1 MNRSLQRRLT
11 LMLGGAILLAAIIAT
26 LAVVVM
32 VYREAAE
39 FQDDL
44 LRQVAAFGGGSAP
57 VDSARQA
64 EPRPAL
70 SDPDS
75 RITLIRLPGDR
86 RPAWMPAELT
96 PRFHQL
102 ETHSGPLR
110 VFVRKEERLGRT
122 IIAAQP
128 TETRKEIALGSAV
141 QTLVPMLLL
150 LPVIAWLILRIVR
163 NELAPIGD
171 LARHLDAQPADRPS
185 PMVDREVPDEVR
197 PFVQAINRLLE
208 RVAELVQQQR
218 RFIADAAHEIRSP
231 LTALSVQAQNLS
243 RAHTPES
250 MRERLLP
257 LQAGIERAR
266 KLTEQLLSL
275 ARLQS
280 SAPPTRAVVDVAALA
295 RELIAEHLPQAET
308 RGIDLGLEEGAP
320 VHIAADPATLHLV
333 LRNGLEN
340 ALKYGRAGGQVTVRI
355 DADRDQAIIEVI
367 DDGPGIPA
375 AERISVMEPFHRLQ
389 HAGAAGS
396 GLGLSIAREAAVR
409 LGGVLELADRS
420 DRPGLTFR
428 YRQLRMGS
436 MTNSPPSP

>member
-1 MNRSLQRRLT
+1 MNRSLKRRLT
-11 LMLGGAILLAAIIAT
+11 LMLGGAILLAAVIAT
-26 LAVVVM
+26 LAVMVM

-44 LRQVAAFGGGSAP
+44 LRQVAAFAGGSVT
-57 VDSARQA
+57 VDSARHA

-86 RPAWMPAELT
+86 RPAWLPTEVT
-96 PRFHQL
+96 PGFHQV
-102 ETHSGPLR
+102 ESHSGRLR
-110 VFVRKEERLGRT
+110 VFVRKEKRMGRT

-128 TETRKEIALGSAV
+128 TETRDEIALGSAI

-185 PMVDREVPDEVR
+185 PMVDRDVPDEVR

-208 RVAELVQQQR
+208 RVAELVRQQR

-243 RAHTPES
+243 RAQTPES
-250 MRERLLP
+250 MRERLPP
-257 LQAGIERAR
+257 LLAGIERAR

-280 SAPPTRAVVDVAALA
+280 SAPPTQAVVDVAALA
-295 RELIAEHLPQAET
+295 RELIAEHLPLAEA
-308 RGIDLGLEEGAP
+308 GGMDLGLEEGALI
-320 VHIAADPATLHLV
+320 HITAEPATLRLV

-375 AERISVMEPFHRLQ
+375 AERANVLEPFHRLE

-409 LGGVLELADRS
+409 LGGVLELVDRS
-420 DRPGLTFR
+420 DGPGLTFR
-428 YRQLRMGS
+428 YRHLREWRE
-436 MTNSPPSP
+436 